1 MLNNMNIIRNIII
14 FIAAAAVL
22 AACHGTDDTTS
33 RPVLT
38 VDNAEIDLATDTK
51 VTFAVTFDGADV
63 TSASHIYSAAA
74 SIDLEGAVFEPA
86 QPGEYVFEAEYEGL
100 VSDPVSVKVVNSRPQ
115 VDSKFNRHVSVIE
128 FTGTWCA
135 MCPQGFT
142 TMNATLQSSD
152 RYKKYVHVVALHDS
166 DEYTIPATAEF
177 FSYCTGIFP
186 SLAYPSFAT
195 DLRDANLLTGEGAS
209 AFSKSLRN
217 SFNEYKPHC
226 GVAVSSSL
234 TGSGKQAEGKVKVES
249 EFTADYRVIVF
260 VVEDRIT
267 GYQFGVQGYPDG
279 QDDYLHRHVARK
291 LVTSYGISGEKL
303 GDNAMIPAGEEA
315 EASWTFDV
323 DPAWN
328 LQNTE
333 IYALAIDSNG
343 YVNNMN
349 VCQIDGGDSGYDTK

>member
-1 MLNNMNIIRNIII
+1 MNIIRNIIL

-22 AACHGTDDTTS
+22 ASCHGADDTTS

-38 VDNAEIDLATDTK
+38 VDNAEIDLASVSK

-63 TSASHIYSAAA
+63 TSESHIYSAAA

-86 QPGEYVFEAEYEGL
+86 QPGEYVFEAEYDGM
-100 VSDPVSVKVVNSRPQ
+100 VTDPVSVKVVNSKPQ
-115 VDSKFNRHVSVIE
+115 VDSKFNRHVCVFE

-152 RYKKYVHVVALHDS
+152 RYKNYVHVIALHDS
-166 DEYTIPATAEF
+166 DDYTIPAVAKF
-177 FSYCTGIFP
+177 FNHCSGIF
-186 SLAYPSFAT
+186 SGLAYPSFAT

-209 AFSKSLRN
+209 AFSKSLRT

-234 TGSGKQAEGKVKVES
+234 TDSGKKAEVKVKVES

-260 VVEDRIT
+260 VVEDRIV

-279 QDDYLHRHVARK
+279 QNDYLHRHVARK
-291 LVTSYGISGEKL
+291 LVTSYDVAGEKL
-303 GDNAMIPAGEEA
+303 GANSMIPDGEEA

-323 DPAWN
+323 DSSWN

-349 VCQIDGGDSGYDTK
+349 VCHIDGGDSGYDKK